1 MSKCKLVYLKHSEI
15 ELLQRCLLSSRQ
27 TDKTQKVMRKL
38 VTAQNTKARKA
49 AFVPIEEYLTGDTT
63 ESEIGAAK

>member
-1 MSKCKLVYLKHSEI
+1 
-15 ELLQRCLLSSRQ
+15 
-27 TDKTQKVMRKL
+27 MRKL